1 MTFAPHETSFSPTLT
16 CHTEHDPPHQSQA
29 MSCPPQR
36 PRPELSDSSDYG
48 SDFTPDEEHLLNE
61 LVTKA
66 VAEQATATAHRDAT
80 PVSTPTPSQN
90 VADAIT
96 TPIAATLA
104 ELDSLQPATL
114 AAVVADI
121 EDAVTSPGV
130 RLPKVLGREKPGSP
144 WRRSSQRPWP
154 GPTSPRSP
162 VAGRSS
168 QGSINKDPPIGIGM
182 SVSGFVAKN
191 LCGIAWCLSSG

>member
-1 MTFAPHETSFSPTLT
+1 
-16 CHTEHDPPHQSQA
+16 

-36 PRPELSDSSDYG
+36 PQPDVSDSSDYG
-48 SDFTPDEEHLLNE
+48 FDFTPDEEHLLNE

-66 VAEQATATAHRDAT
+66 AAEHATATARRDAGSI
-80 PVSTPTPSQN
+80 STPTSTPN

-104 ELDSLQPATL
+104 DLDSLQPATL
-114 AAVVADI
+114 AATVADI

-144 WRRSSQRPWP
+144 WRRSSQRAWP

-168 QGSINKDPPIGIGM
+168 QGTNYKNPSIGM
-182 SVSGFVAKN
+182 SVPGLRDEEFMRHCSVYGSV
-191 LCGIAWCLSSG
+191 